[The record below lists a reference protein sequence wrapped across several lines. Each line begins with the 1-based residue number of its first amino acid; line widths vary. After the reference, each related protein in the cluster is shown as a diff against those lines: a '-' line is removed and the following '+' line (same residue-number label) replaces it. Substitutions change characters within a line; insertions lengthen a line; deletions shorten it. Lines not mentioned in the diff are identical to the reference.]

1 MLKYTDTVKVGDT
14 QYTTSVRVG
23 DTIRILSLRP
33 EADSKYV
40 GEEGVVKSVDDTGTI
55 QGTWGDISLIYGLDF
70 YAIIKRAPLKE
81 GEFAELDYFEKMEFG
96 IPDELFYAG
105 RADRPES
112 HNFDD
117 FIRSIDRR

>member
-1 MLKYTDTVKVGDT
+1 MLNYIDTVKVGDT
-14 QYTTSVRVG
+14 QYTASVRVG

-40 GEEGVVKSVDDTGTI
+40 GKEGIVKSVDNTGTI
-55 QGTWGDISLIYGLDF
+55 QGTWGGISLLHGLDS

-81 GEFAELDYFEKMEFG
+81 GEFAKLDYSEKMAFG
-96 IPDELFYAG
+96 IPDELFYEG
-105 RADRPES
+105 RADRPGS

-117 FIRSIDRR
+117 FIHSLNGR

>member
-14 QYTTSVRVG
+14 QYTSSVRVG

-33 EADSKYV
+33 DADSKYV
-40 GEEGVVKSVDDTGTI
+40 GEEGVVKSVNDTGTI
-55 QGTWGDISLIYGLDF
+55 QGTWGYISLIYGLDF

-81 GEFAELDYFEKMEFG
+81 GEFAELDYFEKMAVG
-96 IPDELFYAG
+96 IPDELFYEG
-105 RADRPES
+105 RADRPGS

-117 FIRSIDRR
+117 FIHSLNGR

>member
-70 YAIIKRAPLKE
+70 YAIVKRAPLKE
-81 GEFAELDYFEKMEFG
+81 GEFVELDYFEKMAFG
-96 IPDELFYAG
+96 IPDELFYEG
-105 RADRPES
+105 RADRPRRRY
-112 HNFDD
+112 FDD
-117 FIRSIDRR
+117 FIHSLNGR

>member
-1 MLKYTDTVKVGDT
+1 MAEYNST
-14 QYTTSVRVG
+14 VRVG

-40 GEEGVVKSVDDTGTI
+40 GEEGVVTSVDDTGTI

-81 GEFAELDYFEKMEFG
+81 GEFAELDYFEKMSLG
-96 IPDELFYAG
+96 IPDEIFYAG
-105 RADRPES
+105 RADRSDS
-112 HNFDD
+112 HNFED
-117 FIRSIDRR
+117 FIHSLNGR

>member
-14 QYTTSVRVG
+14 QYTSSVRVG

-33 EADSKYV
+33 EANSKYV
-40 GEEGVVKSVDDTGTI
+40 GKEGVVKSVDDTGTI
-55 QGTWGDISLIYGLDF
+55 QGTWGDISLIHGLDF

-81 GEFAELDYFEKMEFG
+81 GEFAKLDYFEKMAFG
-96 IPDELFYAG
+96 IPDELFYEG
-105 RADRPES
+105 RADRPGR

-117 FIRSIDRR
+117 FIHTLNGR